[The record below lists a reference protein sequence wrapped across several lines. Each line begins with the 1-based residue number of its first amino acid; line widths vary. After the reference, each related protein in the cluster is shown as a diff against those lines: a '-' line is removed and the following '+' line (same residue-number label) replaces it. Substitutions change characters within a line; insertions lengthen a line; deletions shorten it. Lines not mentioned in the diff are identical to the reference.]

1 MRLAILDTGHA
12 FWSKLLFA
20 FIRTVSR
27 QPTPEAL
34 KLVAYRPEFYGSRM
48 KAVTHEAM
56 RGTSAW
62 SVGDR
67 ELMAAFVSSANE
79 SEYCTKAHTAVS
91 ARAYKDAGKV
101 SAALSD
107 LDAAPLAEP
116 LRATLR
122 MLRKLTRENTVDVE
136 DMRAVL
142 AAGRGCARRRVRLQR
157 NEPPGGR
164 ARILG
169 SGAEGVRGRCEVSP
183 GSWLSLKRRSRSS
196 HGSSLQSRDDH
207 EIARSRLLLRGRAL
221 CIWLPVSRGARLSG
235 PRPPSGSTCPTAA
248 PASRIECPTTWSSWG
263 R

>member
-142 AAGRGCARRRVRLQR
+142 AAG
-157 NEPPGGR
+157 
-164 ARILG
+164 
-169 SGAEGVRGRCEVSP
+169 
-183 GSWLSLKRRSRSS
+183 
-196 HGSSLQSRDDH
+196 
-207 EIARSRLLLRGRAL
+207 
-221 CIWLPVSRGARLSG
+221 
-235 PRPPSGSTCPTAA
+235 
-248 PASRIECPTTWSSWG
+248 ASREQVEDALAVAFAFNATNHLADALGFSVPG
-263 R
+263 PKAFEVGAKFLLARGYR

>member
-142 AAGRGCARRRVRLQR
+142 AAG
-157 NEPPGGR
+157 
-164 ARILG
+164 
-169 SGAEGVRGRCEVSP
+169 
-183 GSWLSLKRRSRSS
+183 
-196 HGSSLQSRDDH
+196 
-207 EIARSRLLLRGRAL
+207 
-221 CIWLPVSRGARLSG
+221 
-235 PRPPSGSTCPTAA
+235 
-248 PASRIECPTTWSSWG
+248 ASREQVEDALAVAFAFNATNRLADALGFSVPG
-263 R
+263 PKAFEVGAKFLLARGYR